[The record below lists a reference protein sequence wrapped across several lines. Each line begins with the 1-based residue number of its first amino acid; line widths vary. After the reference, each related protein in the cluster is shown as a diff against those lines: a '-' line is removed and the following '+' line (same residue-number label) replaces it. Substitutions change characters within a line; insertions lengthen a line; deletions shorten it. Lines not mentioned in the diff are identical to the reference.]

1 MKKFFKYVLATV
13 VGLIIFAM
21 LQLILL
27 FAIVGVMSTAGSST
41 VNVKPNT
48 IFELKLKGQ
57 LVERSSDSFTSIL
70 ISQLNKSQSSI
81 ALDDI
86 LLSIQKASKDENING
101 IYLEM
106 GSLSASPASIQEIR
120 KALEEFKKSGKFVIS
135 YGDYYGNGTY
145 YLASVSDKIYLNPE
159 GSLMLTGLSASTTFY
174 KDLLDKIGVKMQIF
188 KVGTFK
194 SAVEPFTATK
204 MSDANRLQMSTLI
217 QSIWD
222 NMTESIAQSRNISVA
237 DINSYVNS
245 GSFLDE
251 AQVALDA
258 KLVDTLIYRNEVKKI
273 IEQRV
278 VKQYNTVNLSEM
290 KRVAVN
296 EKTSTDKI
304 AVLYAV
310 GGIDDGS
317 SSGMVSEKIAEALIK
332 LSENDKIKAVV
343 MRVNSPGG
351 SAYGSEQIWNAAEVV
366 RAKKPFVVSMG
377 DYAASG
383 GYYISCA
390 ADAIFAQPNTL
401 TGSIGIFGMFPDM
414 QGLYDK
420 VGLASDMVKTNK
432 FSDLGDTFR
441 PMTAEEK
448 ALFQKTIERGYEL
461 FTTRC
466 ANGRK
471 MSIDGIK
478 AIAEGR
484 VYSGTDALKLGL
496 VDFLGNLD
504 DAIKFAAEQAK
515 ISSYSLRYFPEQDD
529 FMTQIMEAFS
539 TSVAN
544 NILKNNLG
552 ENYLLFD
559 NLKKAQSMYGI
570 QALMPVEIVIK

>member
-1 MKKFFKYVLATV
+1 MKKFFKYVLATI
-13 VGLIIFAM
+13 VGLIIFAT
-21 LQLILL
+21 LQIILL
-27 FAIVGVMSTAGSST
+27 FAVVGVMSTAGSSS

-48 IFELKLKGQ
+48 VFELKLKGQ
-57 LVERSSDSFTSIL
+57 LVERSSDSFSSIL
-70 ISQLNKSQSSI
+70 ISQLNKSQSTI
-81 ALDDI
+81 ALDDV
-86 LLSIQKASKDENING
+86 LLSIQKASKDENIKG
-101 IYLEM
+101 IYLEI
-106 GSLSASPASIQEIR
+106 GGFSASPASIQEIR
-120 KALEEFKKSGKFVIS
+120 KALEEFKTSGKFVVS

-145 YLASVSDKIYLNPE
+145 YLASVSDKVYLNPQ
-159 GSLMLTGLSASTTFY
+159 GSLMLTGLSASTIFY
-174 KDLLDKIGVKMQIF
+174 KGLLDKIGIKMQIF

-204 MSDANRLQMSTLI
+204 MSDANRLQMSALI

-222 NMTESIAQSRNISVA
+222 NMTESIAQSRNISTA
-237 DINSYVNS
+237 DINSYVDS
-245 GSFLDE
+245 GSFLDA
-251 AQVALDA
+251 AQAALDA
-258 KLVDTLIYRNEVKKI
+258 KLVDTLIYKNGVKKI
-273 IEQRV
+273 MEQRI
-278 VKQYNTVNLSEM
+278 VKKYNTLNLSEM
-290 KRVAVN
+290 KRVVVN

-317 SSGMVSEKIAEALIK
+317 GNGIVSEKIAEALIK

-420 VGLASDMVKTNK
+420 VGLAGDMVKTNK
-432 FSDLGDTFR
+432 FSDMGDTFR

-448 ALFQKTIERGYEL
+448 ALFQKAIERGYEL

-471 MSIDGIK
+471 MSIDSIK
-478 AIAEGR
+478 SIAEGR

-496 VDFLGNLD
+496 VDSLGNLD
-504 DAIKFAAEQAK
+504 DAIKFAAKQAK
-515 ISSYSLRYFPEQDD
+515 ISSYSLRYFPEQED
-529 FMTQIMEAFS
+529 FMAQIMEAFS
-539 TSVAN
+539 TSVQKN
-544 NILKNNLG
+544 VLKNSLG

-559 NLKKAQSMYGI
+559 NLRKAQSMYGI
-570 QALMPVEIVIK
+570 QALMPMEIVIK